1 MSAVNR
7 REFAMP
13 RLIAR
18 LLIGLAAAFVLGG
31 GAAAKPLVV
40 LLADARGTV
49 APDLLAPYAILAES
63 GAVEVKVVSATM
75 RPVRL
80 TPGKAWVSPQMT
92 LAQLAR
98 ERPGG
103 PDVVIVPALEVVDDP
118 ARSAWLRAQVRGG
131 ARIMSICNGAKVLAA
146 AGLLDGR
153 RATVHWHSRAKLA
166 RQYPKVI
173 WRRDLR
179 WVADG
184 PITTT
189 AGISAVEPASLDLLR
204 RLAGESVMRET
215 ARRLALPVPDQRHR
229 GEDYHLTVR
238 GAGLVVANRLAFW
251 GHEDVAVPLAQ
262 GLDELAFGAAM
273 DAWSR
278 TYRSTAWA
286 VGAPRV
292 TSRHGLR
299 IYRDLTLPARFDR
312 TIALPGGEPMQ
323 TTFTQIHRAYGA
335 PTARFV
341 ALQFEHPYG
350 AISPR

>member
-1 MSAVNR
+1 
-7 REFAMP
+7 MP

-18 LLIGLAAAFVLGG
+18 LFAGLMAAAALAATSAH
-31 GAAAKPLVV
+31 AKPLVV

-63 GAVEVKVVSATM
+63 GAVEVRVVAATAQ
-75 RPVRL
+75 PARL
-80 TPGKAWVSPQMT
+80 TPGVAWVAPQMT
-92 LAQLAR
+92 LTQLAR
-98 ERPGG
+98 ERPDG

-118 ARSAWLRAQVRGG
+118 ARSAWLRTQLRNG

-153 RATVHWHSRAKLA
+153 QATVHWFSRAKLA
-166 RQYPKVI
+166 RQYPKVT

-179 WVADG
+179 WVTDG

-204 RLAGESVMRET
+204 RLAGETAMRET
-215 ARRLALPVPDQRHR
+215 ARRLALPLPDQRHR
-229 GEDYHLTVR
+229 GDDYHLTAR

-251 GHEDVAVPLAQ
+251 GHEDVAVPLSA
-262 GLDELAFGAAM
+262 GMNELVFGTEM

-278 TYRSTAWA
+278 TYRSKAWA
-286 VGAPRV
+286 VGAPSV
-292 TSRHGLR
+292 ISRHGLR
-299 IYRDLTLPARFDR
+299 IYRARSLPAGFDR
-312 TIALPGGEPMQ
+312 RLALPGGDALQ
-323 TTFTQIHRAYGA
+323 GTFNQIRRAYG
-335 PTARFV
+335 PTTARFV

-350 AISPR
+350 AVSAW